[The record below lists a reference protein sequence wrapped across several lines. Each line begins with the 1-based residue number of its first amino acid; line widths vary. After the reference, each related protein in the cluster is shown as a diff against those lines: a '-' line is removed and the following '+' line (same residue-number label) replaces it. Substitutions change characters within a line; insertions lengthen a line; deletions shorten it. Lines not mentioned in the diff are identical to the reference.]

1 MTSQLRLAVHS
12 FPGERPVLLVHGFT
26 SSAQIDWIEPGWP
39 QALAAQGRGTV
50 AVDLPGHGSCPAA
63 DRDAISVS
71 AIIAGLV
78 AAIDSTGQDEADVV
92 GYSLGA
98 RLAWPLAATGRVG
111 RLVLEGLGTNDA
123 WLADMDIELLRA
135 VAKGEAEAP
144 DPDLAEL
151 AAWISQPHLDRDQML
166 LLMEAL
172 AAEPFD
178 PGAGLPT
185 VPTLFVSGTEDDPV
199 GQLAATLPN
208 ARYLPVPGDHRGALM
223 SAEFRAAALGFLR

>member
-1 MTSQLRLAVHS
+1 
-12 FPGERPVLLVHGFT
+12 
-26 SSAQIDWIEPGWP
+26 
-39 QALAAQGRGTV
+39 
-50 AVDLPGHGSCPAA
+50 
-63 DRDAISVS
+63 
-71 AIIAGLV
+71 AGLV

-111 RLVLEGLGTNDA
+111 RLVLEGLGTTDP
-123 WLADMDIELLRA
+123 LAGLEIELLRA

-144 DPDLAEL
+144 DPDLTEL
-151 AAWISQPHLDRDQML
+151 IAWISQPHLDRDQML

-178 PGAGLPT
+178 ASADLPT

-199 GQLAATLPN
+199 DQLAATLPN
-208 ARYLPVPGDHRGALM
+208 AKYLSVPGDHRGALM
-223 SAEFRAAALGFLR
+223 SAEFRAAALDFLH

>member
-178 PGAGLPT
+178 PGADQPT

-199 GQLAATLPN
+199 DQLAATLPN
-208 ARYLPVPGDHRGALM
+208 AKYLPVPGDHRGALM

>member
-26 SSAQIDWIEPGWP
+26 SSA

-144 DPDLAEL
+144 DPELAEL

-178 PGAGLPT
+178 ASADLPM

-199 GQLAATLPN
+199 DQLAATLPN
-208 ARYLPVPGDHRGALM
+208 AKYLPVPGDHRGALM
-223 SAEFRAAALGFLR
+223 SAEFRAAALDFLH

>member
-98 RLAWPLAATGRVG
+98 RLAWPLAATGRVR
-111 RLVLEGLGTNDA
+111 RLVLEALGTSDA

-135 VAKGEAEAP
+135 VAKGEAATP
-144 DPDLAEL
+144 DPELAEL
-151 AAWISQPHLDRDQML
+151 IAWISQPHLDRDQML

-178 PGAGLPT
+178 AGADLPT

-199 GQLAATLPN
+199 DQLAATLPN
-208 ARYLPVPGDHRGALM
+208 ARYLSVPGDHRGALM
-223 SAEFRAAALGFLR
+223 SAEFRAAALDFLR

>member
-111 RLVLEGLGTNDA
+111 RLVLEALGTNDA

-144 DPDLAEL
+144 DPELAEL

-178 PGAGLPT
+178 AGADLPT

-199 GQLAATLPN
+199 EPAGSDPSEREIPPG
-208 ARYLPVPGDHRGALM
+208 AR
-223 SAEFRAAALGFLR
+223 

>member
-111 RLVLEGLGTNDA
+111 RLVLEGLGTTDP
-123 WLADMDIELLRA
+123 LAGMDIELLRA

-144 DPDLAEL
+144 DPDLAEF
-151 AAWISQPHLDRDQML
+151 AAWISQPTSTGIRCCCSWKRWPPNRSMQAPTCPRSRRCSSREPRTILSTSWQRPFRTRNTCRCPVII
-166 LLMEAL
+166 
-172 AAEPFD
+172 AA
-178 PGAGLPT
+178 
-185 VPTLFVSGTEDDPV
+185 
-199 GQLAATLPN
+199 
-208 ARYLPVPGDHRGALM
+208 H
-223 SAEFRAAALGFLR
+223 